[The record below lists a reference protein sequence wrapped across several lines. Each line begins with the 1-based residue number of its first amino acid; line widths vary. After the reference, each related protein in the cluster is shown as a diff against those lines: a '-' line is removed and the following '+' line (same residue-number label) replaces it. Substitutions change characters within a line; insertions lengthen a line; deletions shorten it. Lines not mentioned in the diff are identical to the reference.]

1 MKALN
6 KIAIGVLVL
15 IVLASVFAPLITKY
29 DPVKIDLDN
38 IKISPNSKHLFGTDN
53 KGRDIFSRVLYGGR
67 FSISIAFIAA
77 IFSLSIGLAIG
88 LLSGYYGKKI
98 DMVIMMFV
106 DLVLSFPSLLLAIGI
121 SVIFPAG
128 IFTVV
133 IAITAVGWASFARLV
148 RGHVLSLK
156 EQPFIEAARSI
167 GCSDIRIILVHLL
180 PNCLPLSFVFLG
192 LKLGGYLLTES
203 ALSFLGL
210 GVQPPMPTWGS
221 IISLNRIYIS
231 SAPWTIVFA
240 GLAIVL
246 TVMCFNIIGDAL
258 RDRLDYASSGF
269 YSINSKIKYQKSKLW
284 KKIFSN

>member
-1 MKALN
+1 MEALN

-106 DLVLSFPSLLLAIGI
+106 DLVLSFPSLLLSIGI

-156 EQPFIEAARSI
+156 AQPFIEAGRSI

-258 RDRLDYASSGF
+258 RDTLDYASSGV

>member
-6 KIAIGVLVL
+6 KIAIGVLIL
-15 IVLASVFAPLITKY
+15 IVLASVFAPLIAQY
-29 DPVKIDLDN
+29 DPVKIDLDSL
-38 IKISPNSKHLFGTDN
+38 KEPPGSKHLFGTDN
-53 KGRDIFSRVLYGGR
+53 KGRDILSRVLYGGR
-67 FSISIAFIAA
+67 FSLSIAFVAG
-77 IFSLSIGLAIG
+77 IFSLSVGLVLG
-88 LLSGYYGKKI
+88 LLSGYIGKRVG
-98 DMVIMMFV
+98 MVIMMFV
-106 DLVLSFPSLLLAIGI
+106 DLVLSFPSLLLAVGI
-121 SVIFPAG
+121 SVIFPPG
-128 IFTVV
+128 FFTVV

-167 GCSDIRIILVHLL
+167 GCSDIRIVLVHLL

-210 GVQPPMPTWGS
+210 GVQPPVPTWGS
-221 IISLNRIYIS
+221 MISLNRVYIS

-240 GLAIVL
+240 GLAIVI
-246 TVMCFNIIGDAL
+246 TVVCFNIIGDAL

-269 YSINSKIKYQKSKLW
+269 HSINSKIKYQKSKLW